1 MAPAKFLEVPLRT
14 AYAYSEVESLINE
27 SGCDAYLGKPL
38 DRCALSSLLDWVA
51 SGLQR

>member
-1 MAPAKFLEVPLRT
+1 MEVPLRT